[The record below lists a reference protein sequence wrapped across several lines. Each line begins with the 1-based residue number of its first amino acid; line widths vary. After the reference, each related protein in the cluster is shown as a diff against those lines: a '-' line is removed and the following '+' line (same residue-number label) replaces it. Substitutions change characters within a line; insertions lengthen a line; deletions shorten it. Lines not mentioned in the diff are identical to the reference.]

1 MENKKILL
9 VEDEPSL
16 RKAISISL
24 QSKNYEVLTATSS
37 QEAINTLKSVKSVDA
52 IWLDHYLLNNET
64 GLDFLSQIKEHED
77 WKNVPVFVVSNSVDD
92 KKVNSYYLMGIE
104 KYYIKAENS
113 LETIIEDIGSHF
125 GKRESAEVK
134 NG

>member
-1 MENKKILL
+1 MDNKKILL

-24 QSKNYEVLTATSS
+24 RAKDYEVLTATSS
-37 QEAINTLKSVKSVDA
+37 QEAINTLKSVKEVDA

-64 GLDFLSQIKEHED
+64 GLDFLNQIKKHED
-77 WKNVPVFVVSNSVDD
+77 WKNIPVFVVSNSVDD

-113 LETIIEDIGSHF
+113 LETIIEDINHHF
-125 GKRESAEVK
+125 SGRRSSEVA